1 MTTSIDL
8 PDSIGT
14 RLSAYCQAEGISESE
29 AVKRALDMLFG
40 TPPQSTAYELGQQG
54 FGSDQTHAGDIAR
67 NSKRLLREKFRH
79 MARWLEAR

>member
-14 RLSAYCQAEGISESE
+14 KLSAYCQAEGISESE
-29 AVKRALDMLFG
+29 TVKRALNLLLG

-54 FGSDQTHAGDIAR
+54 FGSDQTHTGDIAR
-67 NSKRLLREKFRH
+67 NSKRLLCEKFCNP
-79 MARWLEAR
+79 AGWVEAR